1 MRLLLLILVAFSLC
15 GLPGHA
21 ITAGQRI
28 TAVTV
33 YPDRALVTRSGTVM
47 LPAGI
52 QTVVFDHLPLN
63 LEEDSVR
70 AKAASRTAMKIL
82 GIEMRRDYREVAP
95 NADTQKLQD
104 GVTKLDDQIRALTD
118 EQRDLNKRAD
128 FLDQIRSRVTSPEP
142 MRGDGKDGDAQNIEA
157 LFTMYGA
164 ETSKITSR
172 LREIDFSLR
181 GLNTQRAAL
190 ANQLALLQQPA
201 QPNTRS
207 ALVTVDA
214 GSGGAIDMDV
224 TYMISGA
231 AWQPQYDAY
240 ADPDTQKVEL
250 TYYGVV
256 RQTTGEDWDG
266 VALTLSSSRPSLA
279 ARLPDMTPWT
289 VDFASLMTPAG
300 GAAIDED
307 SSADKLR
314 MMNATAQPTAAS
326 ATMADAPEPASPASV
341 PPFATTPMADAQIQS
356 LGPAAT
362 FIVPAKTTIPSDNQ
376 PHRNA
381 ISVQNL
387 KGGWTYEASPKL
399 ADGAFLKTRVTNAST
414 GPLLGGPINVFLGN
428 DFVGQ
433 SNIGLVAAN
442 ASFDLFLGADDNIKM
457 TRTEGIAREET
468 GGILTR
474 QRVYKRSYVIEVE
487 NFKATDIDLQLHDQ
501 VPVSKNGDI
510 AVRMDTIEPALQ
522 TQNADTGELTWK
534 LKMRPGQ
541 KQKFTVEYE
550 VDAPYDKPISGV

>member
-1 MRLLLLILVAFSLC
+1 MRLLLLIFVAFTLC
-15 GLPGHA
+15 VLPGRA
-21 ITAGQRI
+21 VTAEQRI

-33 YPDRALVTRSGTVM
+33 YPDRALVTRSGTVT

-95 NADTQKLQD
+95 NSDTQKLQD
-104 GVTKLDDQIRALTD
+104 SVTKFDDQIRALND
-118 EQRDLNKRAD
+118 EQHDLNRRND
-128 FLDQIRSRVTSPEP
+128 FLEQIRGRVASPAP

-164 ETSKITSR
+164 ETSKITTR
-172 LREIDFSLR
+172 LREIDFTLR
-181 GLNTQRAAL
+181 GLNSQREAL

-207 ALVTVDA
+207 TLVTIDA
-214 GSGGAIDMDV
+214 GSGGSIDMDV

-256 RQTTGEDWDG
+256 RQTTGENWDG

-279 ARLPDMTPWT
+279 ARLPEMTPWT
-289 VDFASLMTPAG
+289 VDFESVLMPDGDEAKEAS
-300 GAAIDED
+300 
-307 SSADKLR
+307 DKTR
-314 MMNATAQPTAAS
+314 IMNATAQATTAP
-326 ATMADAPEPASPASV
+326 ATADAAAPAGPVAMFSPV
-341 PPFATTPMADAQIQS
+341 TTPMADAQIQS

-362 FIVPAKTTIPSDNQ
+362 FVVPARTTIPSDDQ

-381 ISVQNL
+381 ISVQTL
-387 KGGWTYEASPKL
+387 KGDWTYEASPKL

-428 DFVGQ
+428 NFVGQ
-433 SNIGLVAAN
+433 SNIGLVAAS
-442 ASFDLFLGADDNIKM
+442 ASFDLFLGADENIKM
-457 TRTEGIAREET
+457 TRTEGVAREET
-468 GGILTR
+468 GGIITR

-487 NFKATDIDLQLHDQ
+487 NFKATDIALELHDQ
-501 VPVSKNGDI
+501 MPVSKNGDI
-510 AVRMDTIEPALQ
+510 AVRTDTIEPALQ
-522 TQNADTGELTWK
+522 KQDPDTGELTWK
-534 LKMRPGQ
+534 LKIAPGQ